1 MSAEPM
7 SPERL
12 AAAREVVASG
22 MPMANERAA
31 DLLAEV
37 DRLRSDPVR
46 QAEGV
51 TPEDIAAQR
60 AKGWPD
66 FHPEDFCHRCG
77 RPNIQSWFVASP
89 LWNAAIRNE
98 DGTVRDGYPPSEIIC
113 PQCFT
118 QADEAMLGG
127 GYRTWELVPERVHG
141 GAALSGEH
149 PEQQT

>member
-46 QAEGV
+46 QLATELPADV
-51 TPEDIAAQR
+51 TASITVHINGGSTSVRWTAI
-60 AKGWPD
+60 GWD
-66 FHPEDFCHRCG
+66 ETSVDTYG
-77 RPNIQSWFVASP
+77 
-89 LWNAAIRNE
+89 NAASIP
-98 DGTVRDGYPPSEIIC
+98 DAITAMRDVL
-113 PQCFT
+113 
-118 QADEAMLGG
+118 DLG
-127 GYRTWELVPERVHG
+127 
-141 GAALSGEH
+141 ALSGEH
-149 PEQQT
+149 PGADA

>member
-1 MSAEPM
+1 MSD
-7 SPERL
+7 ERL
-12 AAAREVVASG
+12 AEIRKVVTKQAGWMKVPESSMRTIERE
-22 MPMANERAA
+22 
-31 DLLAEV
+31 LLAEV

-149 PEQQT
+149 P